1 MYARGSFSIL
11 PFALISFIIPLRS
24 VKNPVPFS
32 EKAIDQGVCN
42 LSAIIAIPLV
52 SFTFVDEIGLGKG
65 RRIVVSE
72 GLLRIVTMLNT
83 ITAMI
88 GKMIFRR
95 YFLSIYYLVRQ
106 GF

>member
-1 MYARGSFSIL
+1 
-11 PFALISFIIPLRS
+11 
-24 VKNPVPFS
+24 
-32 EKAIDQGVCN
+32 
-42 LSAIIAIPLV
+42 
-52 SFTFVDEIGLGKG
+52 
-65 RRIVVSE
+65 
-72 GLLRIVTMLNT
+72 VTMLNT